1 MDTYYIGIY
10 NISQTSTSYSQ
21 EVKSNFSCPP
31 PYIAKKCIAF
41 KITTPLFLLYL
52 STICYKSNI
61 MRIAN
66 ILESFTAT
74 FSKS

>member
-21 EVKSNFSCPP
+21 EVKCNFSCPP
-31 PYIAKKCIAF
+31 ILQKKCIAF

-61 MRIAN
+61 MCIAN
-66 ILESFTAT
+66 IPESFTAT